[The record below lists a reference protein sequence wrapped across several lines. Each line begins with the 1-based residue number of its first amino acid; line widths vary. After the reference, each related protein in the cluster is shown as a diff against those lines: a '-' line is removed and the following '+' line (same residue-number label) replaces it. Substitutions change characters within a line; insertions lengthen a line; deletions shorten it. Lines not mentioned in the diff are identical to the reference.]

1 MSKKII
7 KKRLLFLNK
16 KQINCSPT
24 HNDKNY
30 TCLCNESLFKLKN
43 LWNERH
49 PDSKITSNEPK
60 EIWKSIQSNL
70 KNVCNKETCW
80 LKQQFVNG
88 ELNKELENAYAPISP
103 EEWKKNPNEWLS
115 SVDIIKV
122 MKQYEDAYRCFDFI
136 GPSPIDYDT
145 KMLYGNYVWPEL
157 ANFNLNQ
164 QLKDGKTKIGIIFNT
179 DPHTKG
185 GEHWISLFINIKTKL
200 IFFYDSVGSN
210 IPSRIK
216 KFVNNVKEQG
226 ERMIPPIHF
235 TFDQNYKIEHQK
247 GDGQCGIYSI
257 FFIIHMLQDKI
268 TPKYLKTHIL
278 TDKYMQNFRKVYFNQ
293 ES

>member
-1 MSKKII
+1 
-7 KKRLLFLNK
+7 LLLSNKLN
-16 KQINCSPT
+16 IYDNLNCSPT
-24 HNDKNY
+24 HNNKSY
-30 TCLCNESLFKLKN
+30 TCLCDESLYKLKN

-49 PDSKITSNEPK
+49 PDSKINSDQPK
-60 EIWKSIQSNL
+60 EIWKSIKSHL
-70 KNVCNKETCW
+70 KNICHKETCW

-103 EEWKKNPNEWLS
+103 KEWITNPNEWLS

-122 MKQYEDAYRCFDFI
+122 MKQYEEAYPCFDFI

-145 KMLYGNYVWPEL
+145 KMIYGNYVWPEL

-164 QLKDGKTKIGIIFNT
+164 QLKDGKTKIGVIFNT
-179 DPHTKG
+179 DPHTKDG
-185 GEHWISLFINIKTKL
+185 SHWVSLFINIKKKI
-200 IFFYDSVGSN
+200 IFFYDSVGNN

-216 KFVNNVKEQG
+216 KFVDNVIQQG
-226 ERMIPPIHF
+226 ERMNPPIHF
-235 TFDQNYKIEHQK
+235 VFDQNNKIEHQK

-278 TDKYMQNFRKVYFNQ
+278 TDKYMQNLRKIYFNQ
-293 ES
+293 HS